1 MKRISITRI
10 TTSLLI
16 LLTVALASAT
26 AQTSAA
32 KTVAFASVAGA
43 QAPAGAQTKPPA
55 SLELAPCQEITQ
67 LMENGDPVNKK
78 SFRFALGWWSRGFL
92 EGALLSIDADAAKK
106 SDEFGLGVET
116 AATRIVTYCDEHP
129 TETPLEAVQ
138 YMLLD
143 ALK

>member
-1 MKRISITRI
+1 
-10 TTSLLI
+10 
-16 LLTVALASAT
+16 
-26 AQTSAA
+26 
-32 KTVAFASVAGA
+32 
-43 QAPAGAQTKPPA
+43 
-55 SLELAPCQEITQ
+55 LELAPCQEITQ

-92 EGALLSIDADAAKK
+92 EGALLSIDADAAQK

-116 AATRIVTYCDEHP
+116 AATRIVAYCNEHP
-129 TETPLEAVQ
+129 TETPMEAVQ

>member
-1 MKRISITRI
+1 MKRTSITRI

-26 AQTSAA
+26 AQTSVA

-92 EGALLSIDADAAKK
+92 EVPFYPSTPMQRKNQMSSDWVSKLQPPALSHIAM
-106 SDEFGLGVET
+106 S
-116 AATRIVTYCDEHP
+116 TRRRHRWRPSNTCCS
-129 TETPLEAVQ
+129 TP
-138 YMLLD
+138 
-143 ALK
+143 

>member
-1 MKRISITRI
+1 MKRTSSTRI
-10 TTSLLI
+10 TTSVLI

-26 AQTSAA
+26 AQTKAA
-32 KTVAFASVAGA
+32 QTVTVASVAGA
-43 QAPAGAQTKPPA
+43 RPPAGAQTKPPD

-92 EGALLSIDADAAKK
+92 EGALLSIDADAATK

-116 AATRIVTYCDEHP
+116 AATRIVAYCNEHP
-129 TETPLEAVQ
+129 TETPMEAVQ

>member
-1 MKRISITRI
+1 MKRTSSTRI
-10 TTSLLI
+10 TTSVLI

-26 AQTSAA
+26 AQTKAA
-32 KTVAFASVAGA
+32 QTVTVASVAGA
-43 QAPAGAQTKPPA
+43 RPSAGAQTKPPD

-92 EGALLSIDADAAKK
+92 EGALLSIDADAAQK

-116 AATRIVTYCDEHP
+116 AATRIVAYCNEHP
-129 TETPLEAVQ
+129 TETPMEAVQ

>member
-1 MKRISITRI
+1 
-10 TTSLLI
+10 
-16 LLTVALASAT
+16 
-26 AQTSAA
+26 
-32 KTVAFASVAGA
+32 
-43 QAPAGAQTKPPA
+43 
-55 SLELAPCQEITQ
+55 
-67 LMENGDPVNKK
+67 MENGDPVNKK

-92 EGALLSIDADAAKK
+92 EGALLSLDADAAKK

>member
-1 MKRISITRI
+1 MKRTSITRI

-26 AQTSAA
+26 A
-32 KTVAFASVAGA
+32 
-43 QAPAGAQTKPPA
+43 
-55 SLELAPCQEITQ
+55 
-67 LMENGDPVNKK
+67 
-78 SFRFALGWWSRGFL
+78 RFALGWWSRGFL